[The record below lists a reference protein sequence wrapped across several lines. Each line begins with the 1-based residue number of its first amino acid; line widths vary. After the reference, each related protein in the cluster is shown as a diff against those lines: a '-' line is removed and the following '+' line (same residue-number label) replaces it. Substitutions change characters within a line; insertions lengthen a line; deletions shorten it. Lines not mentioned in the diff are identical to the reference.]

1 MQPTAAAKH
10 VSAVLPEVAAPLMPA
25 PSVPPRCRR
34 RVAPKPPPR
43 RRSRIMQKI
52 SPDSYPCHMDPFTT
66 LSCCCEETEK
76 FKSLRRNLARVLE
89 SLQQPL
95 PPAATTT
102 SSPPALPSITFYN
115 PLEDLED
122 PIRSSPRNDKSR
134 KWPHSLFKR
143 LAKPFGKNNS
153 NIAPVEVNVG
163 ELSSSS
169 GYQSNANAKPFWQRL
184 KLRNKSQR
192 KSQFYVSSSSTSS
205 SSETISSN
213 TCLYAA
219 C

>member
-1 MQPTAAAKH
+1 MQPTAASKQ
-10 VSAVLPEVAAPLMPA
+10 VSAVVPEVAATLMPA

-66 LSCCCEETEK
+66 LSYCCDETEK

-95 PPAATTT
+95 PPPATTT
-102 SSPPALPSITFYN
+102 ISPPALPSISFYN
-115 PLEDLED
+115 PLDIIED
-122 PIRSSPRNDKSR
+122 PIRCSPRKDKSR
-134 KWPHSLFKR
+134 KWSHSLFKR

-153 NIAPVEVNVG
+153 SVAPVEVHVG

>member
-1 MQPTAAAKH
+1 MQPGAAAKPI
-10 VSAVLPEVAAPLMPA
+10 SAVLPEVAAPSLPA

-34 RVAPKPPPR
+34 RAAPKPPPR
-43 RRSRIMQKI
+43 RRSRIMQNI
-52 SPDSYPCHMDPFTT
+52 SPESYPCHMDPFTT
-66 LSCCCEETEK
+66 LSCRCDETEK

-95 PPAATTT
+95 PPPARTT
-102 SSPPALPSITFYN
+102 SPSALPSITFHN
-115 PLEDLED
+115 PLDLIED
-122 PIRSSPRNDKSR
+122 PVRSSTRKEKSR
-134 KWPHSLFKR
+134 KWTHSLFKR

-153 NIAPVEVNVG
+153 SVAPVEVNVSD
-163 ELSSSS
+163 LSSSS
-169 GYQSNANAKPFWQRL
+169 GYQSNANAKPFWKRL
-184 KLRNKSQR
+184 KLRNKSQH
-192 KSQFYVSSSSTSS
+192 KSQFYVSSSSSSS